1 MFNKQD
7 KIENKIKTIE
17 TLLESDMFEWER
29 NQLESKLYTLRKKY
43 KPNVLWNSSEKGTYK
58 KTKEVKDDI

>member
-1 MFNKQD
+1 MFNRQD

-29 NQLESKLYTLRKKY
+29 NQLETKLYKLKKKY
-43 KPNVLWNSSEKGTYK
+43 KPNVIHKSSEKGTYK
-58 KTKEVKDDI
+58 KPKEAQK